1 MQSVLI
7 SIRPQWCA
15 KIASGKKTIEVR
27 KSRPKLET
35 PFKCYIYCT
44 QGEEKWLV
52 GIIGKHPSE
61 KLNGKVIG
69 DFMCDQIKKHSYD
82 DFIGAVNADGSER
95 TEAIQGEGT
104 YWFWEN
110 ERKKTCL
117 SQDEIFKY
125 GGTKPLYA
133 WHISALQIYDKPRE
147 LSEFYHYLPDKILYN
162 GDYDCRGGGE
172 IVCMDM
178 PEGGSDCEECPY
190 GGRVYLKRPP
200 QSWAYIEELEEP
212 CKTKN

>member
-1 MQSVLI
+1 MKSVLT
-7 SIRPQWCA
+7 SIRPQYCEL
-15 KIASGKKTIEVR
+15 IASGKKTVEVR

-35 PFKCYIYCT
+35 PFKCHIYCT
-44 QGEEKWLV
+44 KGNQYFFHSNALMVPYRYVDDHSHNMWDK
-52 GIIGKHPSE
+52 P
-61 KLNGKVIG
+61 LNGKVIG
-69 DFMCDQIKKHSYD
+69 DYVCDQIKKHSYD

-133 WHISALQIYDKPRE
+133 WHISALQIYDKPRK
-147 LSEFYHYLPDKILYN
+147 LSEFHKPI
-162 GDYDCRGGGE
+162 
-172 IVCMDM
+172 M
-178 PEGGSDCEECPY
+178 PMGLRYEDDAI
-190 GGRVYLKRPP
+190 KRPP
-200 QSWAYIEELEEP
+200 QSWAYVEEYDGRR
-212 CKTKN
+212 